1 MSGST
6 TIDQTGYLA
15 SINIGGTVVIEQNAS
30 SPMGNP
36 VLVGFNTSVANID
49 VGSTFIV
56 QDHATFDLGADVNIA
71 AGNLFLIGENGTLEL
86 GPNVS
91 VGLLNDISFVSGA
104 SGGMLIAQS
113 GLDLNLLGN
122 ISGFHGGESID
133 FAGIGAPLSATSY
146 SDSFTGTDTDFTI
159 TLSGGGTENFALAGN
174 LTGSPFS
181 LMADGNG
188 GVIFADNACFAPG
201 TRILTTAGE
210 TPVEDLRIGD
220 IAVLADGATAPVTFI
235 GHRQFDLKRHPR
247 PEAVRP
253 IKITAG
259 ALADGIPARDL
270 TLSPDHALLLDGV
283 LVQAKDLVDGIAI
296 TQDKTRLA
304 IRYYHVELP
313 SHGIL
318 LAEGAAAESYLDTGH
333 RGLFDNVKDLKIL
346 HPDLM
351 QMRREAESVAPLCR
365 PGPKLAAIR
374 RALQARTLAAG
385 VSQLTSLDIWAR
397 TGSIILTPRINT
409 MHEARFNL
417 PPETTKITVQ
427 FPVFVPAEFDPS
439 SIDRRHLG
447 VALQSIHFD
456 GTEFPL
462 TRLNADQLHPQ
473 SPADPHVW
481 TKSLLELTL
490 PHPARTMTLT
500 FAARPKTWHINRAA

>member
-6 TIDQTGYLA
+6 TINQTGYLA
-15 SINIGGTVVIEQNAS
+15 SINVGGTVVIEQNS
-30 SPMGNP
+30 QSPMGSP
-36 VLVGFNTSVANID
+36 VLVGFNTAVANVDI
-49 VGSTFIV
+49 GSTFIV
-56 QDHATFDLGADVNIA
+56 QDNATLALGADVNIA
-71 AGNLFLIGENGTLEL
+71 AGNRFLIGENGTLEL

-113 GLDLNLLGN
+113 GLDVNLLSD

-146 SDSFTGTDTDFTI
+146 SDSFTGTDTDFII

-174 LTGSPFS
+174 LTASPFS

-220 IAVLADGATAPVTFI
+220 IAVLADGGTAPITFI
-235 GHRQFDLKRHPR
+235 GHRHFDLKRHPR
-247 PEAVRP
+247 PESVRP

-259 ALADGIPARDL
+259 ALADGIPTHDL

-296 TQDKTRLA
+296 TQDKTRLS

-313 SHGIL
+313 THGIL

-333 RGLFDNVKDLKIL
+333 RGLFDNVNEPQIL

-374 RALQARTLAAG
+374 RFLQARTFAAG
-385 VSQLTSLDIWAR
+385 ILPLTTLDIWAR
-397 TGSIILTPRINT
+397 TGSIILTPRLNT

-417 PPETTKITVQ
+417 PPGTTQITLQ
-427 FPVFVPAEFDPS
+427 FPTFVPAEFDPAS
-439 SIDRRHLG
+439 TDRRHLG
-447 VALQSIHFD
+447 VALTAIHLD
-456 GTEFPL
+456 DTELPL
-462 TRLNADQLHPQ
+462 TQLDPAELHPK
-473 SPADPHVW
+473 SPTDPHPW
-481 TKSLLELTL
+481 TKSQLNLTL
-490 PHPARTMTLT
+490 PHPAQTLTLT
-500 FAARPKTWHINRAA
+500 FAARPKTWHTHRAA